1 MREAASC
8 CGTVPSDLLL
18 QTAWHSSPSP
28 FPRNPPSENKK
39 KRNRRSVSLLAPRGP
54 PLWEGAATSSRPQIL
69 APDCRS
75 GTGKLRAKPVCE
87 VLHIIGPI
95 LPQVNRNPWNT
106 GEGRPTGRGLPAGA
120 GPEGGRVRAI
130 GAHEPEHVGR
140 RGRGVEDPIDDQAS
154 IGRLFRGE
162 GVRFGRGQPHSPTT
176 LG

>member
-28 FPRNPPSENKK
+28 FPGTRLRKTK

-106 GEGRPTGRGLPAGA
+106 GQGRPHASRLAGRS
-120 GPEGGRVRAI
+120 RA
-130 GAHEPEHVGR
+130 R
-140 RGRGVEDPIDDQAS
+140 RGSVPSHWSA
-154 IGRLFRGE
+154 
-162 GVRFGRGQPHSPTT
+162 
-176 LG
+176 